1 MRYLKYVMLGL
12 LFFALSC
19 AMVEYKVKYTVTA
32 DGTSTAY
39 AIAYV
44 SDANGSVSSSSNVS
58 LPWEY
63 TFDAKKGSV
72 LEVAASANG
81 TVHVKIYV
89 NGVLK
94 AHADGDGYAAASFV
108 IP

>member
-1 MRYLKYVMLGL
+1 MRYLKFVMLGL

-39 AIAYV
+39 AIVYV
-44 SDANGSVSSSSNVS
+44 SDNGSVSSSSNVS

-63 TFDAKKGSV
+63 AFDEKKGSV

-81 TVHVKIYV
+81 TVHV
-89 NGVLK
+89 
-94 AHADGDGYAAASFV
+94 
-108 IP
+108 